1 VESPKDLKAV
11 AKALAELLR
20 RYESHITEKGYG
32 AHLGRHAAEH
42 KDVAGTLDR
51 IPTGVGGSAPSTS
64 SYVTI
69 SAEAGL
75 SSERR
80 VAAGNG
86 IGLTDAGANSTLTIA
101 LSIAG
106 QVIGD
111 IIYHTGVVWDRLV
124 GNTTVTKKFL
134 TQTGD
139 GAASTAPGWDTIAD
153 GDVPATHSG
162 SAHHAR
168 QHGLGTAADHTGI
181 TDYST
186 QLGLSSLEVGDTDFE
201 LAMNGGNP
209 NLFFDTTDAD
219 MLWYERNSDTFNFYI
234 ANTPAASVKATG
246 LYVDHILEVTGDHGV
261 NIDSVLVKDGLVD
274 GVDVSGIHSTHDAAN
289 VTYTPAVATDWD
301 GDADPGNLDDAVDQ
315 LAERIDDTEA
325 LGHACSHDHSA
336 AGDGTALKPVTVD
349 ASTSIS
355 TDHIY
360 EHTLNNG
367 VTVDGLLIKD
377 GGIPGDL
384 AIGVNDTAET
394 VLLIYGADAGHFAG
408 GRIELFPSADY
419 DAVIDNWNVMPW
431 EDDFWIERNGVGNP
445 DICIKNDG
453 HVEIQNGALEVD
465 HIKEYGAAHG
475 VDIDGV
481 LCKDDAVETDAI
493 RGLRETSGPT
503 SLTVGTITDGEFLK
517 RVGATIVSAAA
528 AGGGAPTDADYLVG
542 TANAGLSAEIVVG
555 ATPGGEL
562 GGTWA
567 SPTVDATHSG
577 SAHSAYV
584 ANSLYDAQ
592 SILAAT
598 ADNTPAAVTVAEQR
612 VVGRLTG
619 GNIDDITIGI
629 ADDNILQVDQAST
642 ADDNDYA
649 KFTANGIEG
658 RSYAEVIS
666 DLGLKTVA
674 TDTIWA
680 AAGDLAVGTGND
692 TAGVLTKGTD
702 AQVLTMV
709 AGAVAWAAAAGGL
722 DIQTIWAYGD

>member
-1 VESPKDLKAV
+1 MESPKDLKAV

-51 IPTGVGGSAPSTS
+51 IPTGVGGSAPTGA

-75 SSERR
+75 TSERR
-80 VAAGNG
+80 VAAGTG
-86 IGLTDAGANSTLTIA
+86 IGLTDGGANSTLTIA
-101 LSIAG
+101 VAVGIADDKIL
-106 QVIGD
+106 QVDDAAAADNDYAKFTADGIEGRSYAETISDLGALTTAAHTAIGD
-111 IIYHTGVVWDRLV
+111 SAPHHAAVTLAADADELLSLTGQAIGFD
-124 GNTTVTKKFL
+124 
-134 TQTGD
+134 TQTANQVLAGPTT
-139 GAASTAPGWDTIAD
+139 GAAAD
-153 GDVPATHSG
+153 PDFRALV
-162 SAHHAR
+162 
-168 QHGLGTAADHTGI
+168 AADIPDVSATYVPKALF
-181 TDYST
+181 DAQS
-186 QLGLSSLEVGDTDFE
+186 V
-201 LAMNGGNP
+201 LAA
-209 NLFFDTTDAD
+209 TAD
-219 MLWYERNSDTFNFYI
+219 
-234 ANTPAASVKATG
+234 NTPAALVVAEQEVVGRLTGANVDGIALGIADNNVVQIDDAAAADNEFAKFTAAGLEGRTYAEVKQD
-246 LYVDHILEVTGDHGV
+246 LDLEDADIKALAVTGVEAEATLDLAGDVTVAAAKTLALDHVIEKTAGHG
-261 NIDSVLVKDGLVD
+261 IVLD
-274 GVDVSGIHSTHDAAN
+274 GV
-289 VTYTPAVATDWD
+289 
-301 GDADPGNLDDAVDQ
+301 
-315 LAERIDDTEA
+315 
-325 LGHACSHDHSA
+325 
-336 AGDGTALKPVTVD
+336 
-349 ASTSIS
+349 
-355 TDHIY
+355 
-360 EHTLNNG
+360 
-367 VTVDGLLIKD
+367 
-377 GGIPGDL
+377 
-384 AIGVNDTAET
+384 
-394 VLLIYGADAGHFAG
+394 
-408 GRIELFPSADY
+408 EL
-419 DAVIDNWNVMPW
+419 
-431 EDDFWIERNGVGNP
+431 
-445 DICIKNDG
+445 
-453 HVEIQNGALEVD
+453 
-465 HIKEYGAAHG
+465 
-475 VDIDGV
+475 
-481 LCKDDAVETDAI
+481 KDDAVETDAI

>member
-1 VESPKDLKAV
+1 MESPKDLKAV

-20 RYESHITEKGYG
+20 RYDLHITEKGYG
-32 AHLGRHAAEH
+32 AHLDRHAKEH

-80 VAAGNG
+80 VAAGTG
-86 IGLTDAGANSTLTIA
+86 IGLTDGGANSTL
-101 LSIAG
+101 SIAVAVG
-106 QVIGD
+106 IADDKILQVDDAAAADNDYAKFTADGIEGRSYAETISDLGALTTAAHTAIGD
-111 IIYHTGVVWDRLV
+111 SAPHHTA
-124 GNTTVTKKFL
+124 VTLAADADELLSLTGQAIGFD
-134 TQTGD
+134 TQTANQVLAGPTT
-139 GAASTAPGWDTIAD
+139 GAAAD
-153 GDVPATHSG
+153 PDFRALV
-162 SAHHAR
+162 
-168 QHGLGTAADHTGI
+168 AADIPDVSATYVPKALF
-181 TDYST
+181 DAQS
-186 QLGLSSLEVGDTDFE
+186 V
-201 LAMNGGNP
+201 LAA
-209 NLFFDTTDAD
+209 TAD
-219 MLWYERNSDTFNFYI
+219 
-234 ANTPAASVKATG
+234 NTPAALVVAEQEVVGRLTGANVDGIALGIADNNVVQIDDAAAADNEFAKFTAAGLEGRTYAEVKQDLDLEDADIKALAVTGVEAEATLDLTGDVTVAANKTLAVDTIKERTGGAGVTIEG
-246 LYVDHILEVTGDHGV
+246 LLLKDAQLYVGSEGVYGDLTIHGSPTPGHAGGTFQLNLSDDSDGTFDDYSIYPWDDDLCVQGGNGQVDLMLVNDGTLKVIRGPLQVDHINEYTAGHG
-261 NIDSVLVKDGLVD
+261 IVLD
-274 GVDVSGIHSTHDAAN
+274 GV
-289 VTYTPAVATDWD
+289 
-301 GDADPGNLDDAVDQ
+301 
-315 LAERIDDTEA
+315 
-325 LGHACSHDHSA
+325 
-336 AGDGTALKPVTVD
+336 
-349 ASTSIS
+349 
-355 TDHIY
+355 
-360 EHTLNNG
+360 
-367 VTVDGLLIKD
+367 
-377 GGIPGDL
+377 
-384 AIGVNDTAET
+384 
-394 VLLIYGADAGHFAG
+394 
-408 GRIELFPSADY
+408 EL
-419 DAVIDNWNVMPW
+419 
-431 EDDFWIERNGVGNP
+431 
-445 DICIKNDG
+445 
-453 HVEIQNGALEVD
+453 
-465 HIKEYGAAHG
+465 
-475 VDIDGV
+475 
-481 LCKDDAVETDAI
+481 KDDAVETDAI

-503 SLTVGTITDGEFLK
+503 ALTVGTITDGEFLK

-658 RSYAEVIS
+658 RSYAEVVS

-692 TAGVLTKGTD
+692 TAGVLTKGAD
-702 AQVLTMV
+702 DKVLTMV
-709 AGAVAWAAAAGGL
+709 AGAVAWAAAAGGGGVS
-722 DIQTIWAYGD
+722 DAAFSF